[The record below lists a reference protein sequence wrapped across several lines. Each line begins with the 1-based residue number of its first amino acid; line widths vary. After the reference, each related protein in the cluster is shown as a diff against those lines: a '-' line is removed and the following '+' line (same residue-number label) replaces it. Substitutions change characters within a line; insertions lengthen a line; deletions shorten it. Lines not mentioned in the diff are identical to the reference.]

1 MDKLSSDLMKAY
13 PEINII
19 LREIMFIDKYLPKL
33 RYPVSDRLIDIDL
46 INCWENFQKIEITM
60 KNIISKEASI
70 SI

>member
-1 MDKLSSDLMKAY
+1 MKAY